1 MFFPVIEALHLPTRG
16 CELLLDHVHP
26 PLAPHLVPAL
36 AQEGAHSTPSPVP
49 AGGSAA
55 GSFDP
60 GNTRRRCPVLVLAAI
75 RVGSH
80 SGHGHTDVLELQQPH
95 CYCPLLLQPFRAGHQ
110 EKVQLQGVCLHLQG
124 SCSAHSTVKRSHGG
138 SSGQKKLPEKLV
150 ARPWH
155 LLSRSA
161 SSQQ

>member
-26 PLAPHLVPAL
+26 PLAPHLAPGL

-60 GNTRRRCPVLVLAAI
+60 GNTQRRCPALVLAAI
-75 RVGSH
+75 
-80 SGHGHTDVLELQQPH
+80 
-95 CYCPLLLQPFRAGHQ
+95 
-110 EKVQLQGVCLHLQG
+110 
-124 SCSAHSTVKRSHGG
+124 
-138 SSGQKKLPEKLV
+138 
-150 ARPWH
+150 
-155 LLSRSA
+155 
-161 SSQQ
+161 